1 MGSDIWEKWVEW
13 KKKKTSA
20 VNGIFSLSQCET
32 ASSVSERNTLPFDQQ
47 RQRGSFCSSLATVV
61 PLPVPLRPWVME
73 GGGRRVIEG
82 GGGEGYGV
90 EGQGVGGEGGLG
102 GWGGG

>member
-1 MGSDIWEKWVEW
+1 MGRMGSDIWEKWVEW

-82 GGGEGYGV
+82 GGVRVTGLRV
-90 EGQGVGGEGGLG
+90 RGLG
-102 GWGGG
+102 VRGG